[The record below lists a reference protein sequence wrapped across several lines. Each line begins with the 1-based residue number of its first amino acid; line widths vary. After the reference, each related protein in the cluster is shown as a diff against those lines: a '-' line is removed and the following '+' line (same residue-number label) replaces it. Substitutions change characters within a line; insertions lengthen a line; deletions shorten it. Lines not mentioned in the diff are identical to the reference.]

1 MPPRRP
7 TGCPSP
13 LTAPT
18 TRTSAVASAVTSAI
32 FDASAADSAGPSVV
46 VSATQGNSVT
56 HAHRTH
62 HILFIDEQ
70 PPYRRRS
77 AQPPRRRR
85 SSQQHHEGT
94 CPSRYAGVVVGGAPS
109 FDTTRCGTSNMVVAA
124 TRIGTNGLVLAA
136 PSGDESRGDAKG
148 FAEGVPHCPLPPQLL
163 QHGHLW
169 QRHLA
174 PRRHRPV
181 LPPRHY

>member
-13 LTAPT
+13 PTAPT
-18 TRTSAVASAVTSAI
+18 TRTSAAASAVTSAI
-32 FDASAADSAGPSVV
+32 SDASAADSAAPSVV

-62 HILFIDEQ
+62 HIFFIDE
-70 PPYRRRS
+70 
-77 AQPPRRRR
+77 QPPRRRR
-85 SSQQHHEGT
+85 SSQQHHEVT
-94 CPSRYAGVVVGGAPS
+94 CSSRYAGVLVGGARS
-109 FDTTRCGTSNMVVAA
+109 VDTTRCGTSNMVVAA
-124 TRIGTNGLVLAA
+124 TRIGTDGLVLAA

-163 QHGHLW
+163 QHGPLR